1 MGKRSAPSTVIIYLL
16 LAVVVCAFML
26 PIFWMLLLSIRP
38 AASNLA
44 IPPKLF
50 FKPTLKHFSYCF
62 VNPGVSFKW
71 LINSLVISCCSTL
84 LAMPFSLFAAYA
96 FSRFNFRLKKFL
108 MFWYLG
114 LFLGPPIVFLIPYV
128 ILLAKV
134 GLVGKYPSM
143 IIVYQTFTIPFSILV
158 MKSFLDEIPYE
169 IEESALVDGAGR
181 LMAIF
186 RIVVPLALPG
196 IIVASM
202 FSFVF
207 SWNNAAF
214 PLVLSAKF
222 TKPLPVGTLNF
233 FATTGITWN
242 YIGVSSIV
250 TMLPPML
257 IFLSLEKYIVR
268 GLTFGAVKG

>member
-1 MGKRSAPSTVIIYLL
+1 MRTRPIAST
-16 LAVVVCAFML
+16 AVLYILTAMVVFAFML

-38 AASNLA
+38 AQTNLTV
-44 IPPKLF
+44 PPTLF
-50 FKPTLKHFSYCF
+50 FRPTLKHFNYCF
-62 VNPGVSFKW
+62 VNPGVSFRW
-71 LINSLVISCCSTL
+71 LVSSLVISCCSTL
-84 LAMPFSLFAAYA
+84 LSLPFSLFAAYA
-96 FSRFNFRLKKFL
+96 FSRFSFRAKKFL

-128 ILLAKV
+128 IIMSKI
-134 GLVGKYPSM
+134 GLVGKYLSM

-169 IEESALVDGAGR
+169 IEESAFVDGAGR
-181 LMAIF
+181 LMSLF

-250 TMLPPML
+250 TMMPPMF
-257 IFLSLEKYIVR
+257 IFLALQKYIVR